1 MCVQTHRHLSTRKPL
16 LRAFWGQASAVLN
29 FGEPTI
35 CRPAQ
40 GSGQRAVR
48 RGGDPR
54 IPGGQD
60 RRRTDARSRT
70 SSEDADLLGCSTCR
84 GSGGL
89 GELFGRGDPW
99 AHSVAALG
107 PEPEDHPRGCL
118 RVGSWVTARAT
129 EPCPRSQVYL
139 RRHRWMGVRK
149 GWALR
154 IPGKGELGEIL
165 PVYSRSPGW
174 YSEAVIRGQ
183 AQLLS
188 PHCHHRGALLGK
200 RSRGIECGLRGSAP
214 VPVSL
219 PLPWQEGPGA
229 GLGCESKAQEQPG
242 SHGQKVPLVPTLPI
256 SPTCQLPQP
265 HVHILSWAFA
275 VALSMYDHLVGSDT
289 DLSGA
294 LCPT

>member
-129 EPCPRSQVYL
+129 EPCPRSQVYAVPAGT
-139 RRHRWMGVRK
+139 RRLSSGVK
-149 GWALR
+149 
-154 IPGKGELGEIL
+154 
-165 PVYSRSPGW
+165 
-174 YSEAVIRGQ
+174 
-183 AQLLS
+183 LS
-188 PHCHHRGALLGK
+188 CCPPTVTTEEPSWERGAG
-200 RSRGIECGLRGSAP
+200 E
-214 VPVSL
+214 
-219 PLPWQEGPGA
+219 
-229 GLGCESKAQEQPG
+229 
-242 SHGQKVPLVPTLPI
+242 
-256 SPTCQLPQP
+256 
-265 HVHILSWAFA
+265 
-275 VALSMYDHLVGSDT
+275 
-289 DLSGA
+289 
-294 LCPT
+294 